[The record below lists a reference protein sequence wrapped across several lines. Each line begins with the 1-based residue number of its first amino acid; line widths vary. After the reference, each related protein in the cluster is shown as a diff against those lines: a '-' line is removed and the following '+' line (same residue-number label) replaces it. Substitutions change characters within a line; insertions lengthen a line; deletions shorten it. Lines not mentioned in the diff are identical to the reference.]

1 MLLQNALEPL
11 GSDLPVPDAI
21 GINDEPRTTG
31 ANAKAGRFGP
41 HHVYASFLHSV
52 FDELPEFLSL
62 GGFAALGTDADK
74 QMLART
80 FDRGFLQA
88 LLQIVAHRVQLH
100 PTQNHGKRSERPR
113 RRSKSGIGLTPPR
126 AMRDSSEMECPFN
139 EGGKLAYYGSY
150 LEIDKLLALQSP
162 LSLKDGT
169 LHAHDEM
176 LFIIVHQTYELWFK
190 QILHELRAC
199 CEVLSKPTA
208 DDDGPD
214 MNVVVHRLKRIV
226 EIWKLLNQ
234 QVDVLE
240 TMTPLDFL
248 DFRSSLEGASGFQS
262 TQFRQIEATLG
273 LRMENRFRPDYY
285 KHTEMGGFSPADYKT
300 ITDAEKTTTLL
311 QLVEQWLGRMP
322 FFHDSFWQ
330 EWEPGTNDSTIKD
343 EPRFWS
349 RYRALYESSLSERD
363 EKPDLLSKFNEIF
376 FKSGAGDFS
385 PAALRAALFIMLYRD
400 EPLFRLPFMLISALI
415 EIDEQLGNFRYR
427 HLQMVRRMIGA
438 RVGTGGSSGEQ
449 YLQGA
454 VNKNYIF
461 KDLAGVITFLIE
473 RRNLPELPKR
483 LRKALRFSSAD
494 R

>member
-1 MLLQNALEPL
+1 MRKQAAL
-11 GSDLPVPDAI
+11 V
-21 GINDEPRTTG
+21 RTT
-31 ANAKAGRFGP
+31 FIP
-41 HHVYASFLHSV
+41 ASFTR
-52 FDELPEFLSL
+52 FLMNSQRASPSGVSQQSGPMQTNRCLRAPLIPAFRKPFFKSSL
-62 GGFAALGTDADK
+62 IVSLLIVD
-74 QMLART
+74 
-80 FDRGFLQA
+80 DRL
-88 LLQIVAHRVQLH
+88 RVQASVSATTDGDSGRRATRRWEH
-100 PTQNHGKRSERPR
+100 AEPYEAERQIR
-113 RRSKSGIGLTPPR
+113 LTLPR
-126 AMRDSSEMECPFN
+126 AMRDSLKMECPFN

-150 LEIDKLLALQSP
+150 LEIDKLLALQNP
-162 LSLKDGT
+162 LSLKDGQ
-169 LHAHDEM
+169 LQAHDEM
-176 LFIIVHQTYELWFK
+176 LFIVVHQTYELWFK

-199 CEVLSKPTA
+199 CEVLGKPTA

-214 MNVVVHRLKRIV
+214 MNMVVHRLKRIV

-285 KHTEMGGFSPADYKT
+285 KHTEMGGFSPADYK
-300 ITDAEKTTTLL
+300 IISDAEKTTTLL

-322 FFHDSFWQ
+322 FFDDSFWQ
-330 EWEPGTNDSTIKD
+330 EWETSAAEPAVKG

-349 RYRALYESSLSERD
+349 RYRSIYESSLSERD
-363 EKPDLLSKFNEIF
+363 EKPELLGKFEEMF

-400 EPLFRLPFMLISALI
+400 EPLFRLPFMLLNALI

-427 HLQMVRRMIGA
+427 HLQMVRRMIGS

-461 KDLAGVITFLIE
+461 KDLSGVITFLIE
-473 RRNLPELPKR
+473 RRKLPELPSR
-483 LRKALRFSSAD
+483 LHRALCFSSAE